1 VGSIGYR
8 YRLDAIG
15 RLLAVAARGGAPVR
29 LRVISP
35 GSFAEIATVF
45 DAEGVSRALWSVEKL
60 PHRAVPAELARQD
73 AGLVF
78 LNVGLSAP
86 GGSSTKVGEY
96 WASGLP
102 VVASPDVADVDAV
115 IRSEKV
121 GVVVEGNRDEDYA
134 RALEELRQLLRDP
147 EIRDRCRRAAARH
160 FAIGTACDRQVS
172 LYRFL
177 AGDRESVP
185 ARQAS

>member
-1 VGSIGYR
+1 
-8 YRLDAIG
+8 
-15 RLLAVAARGGAPVR
+15 
-29 LRVISP
+29 
-35 GSFAEIATVF
+35 
-45 DAEGVSRALWSVEKL
+45 
-60 PHRAVPAELARQD
+60 
-73 AGLVF
+73 
-78 LNVGLSAP
+78 
-86 GGSSTKVGEY
+86 VGEY

-102 VVASPDVADVDAV
+102 VAASPDVADVDAV